1 MSDRGSW
8 GNIPVKA
15 VDHPLRR
22 AIAGLA
28 PHDLSR
34 TLVGH
39 GDVDLATPK
48 VLAFSIELSF
58 IHHLQNLVVQGWRHS
73 KF

>member
-1 MSDRGSW
+1 MGDRGSW

-22 AIAGLA
+22 AIADLS

-34 TLVGH
+34 TLVDCGR
-39 GDVDLATPK
+39 GLGA
-48 VLAFSIELSF
+48 AAA
-58 IHHLQNLVVQGWRHS
+58 
-73 KF
+73 